1 MKTAAT
7 SARNKA
13 RPSRPLARRRRPCYN
28 FNNFSEHGSSTP
40 PRNEKHEPAHHL
52 PQPNK
57 VDVFVRQCYP
67 CSAGLFNEVAL
78 MKTKKNTAGRKATTT
93 ADNSVSEY
101 ERKHPTGVTPG
112 QRKERAGRFAA
123 LAEKIVAKM
132 NGHDRALL
140 DAAAEAVETT
150 AAALVAWQLTEE
162 RGLGKRRDD
171 EAMFNRWN
179 DDTYEAQSTLRR
191 NNHEREVA
199 GSTAAVFGMFGS
211 AGLTDAEQV
220 EVVRRFFRNGD
231 HSLAEAEGRAIKA
244 ALAMP
249 SPNDAEP
256 ITYADNGE
264 AITIRIGGT
273 AYANLATM
281 ARAMNGVAWC
291 EHDNTPATVASNFV
305 IGDTI
310 EDLAEPTQMSGK
322 FVCGGCGEIALEIA
336 DAIDTGCDSETNE
349 HKRRVKELRTAL
361 LAALPTARET
371 SGANT

>member
-78 MKTKKNTAGRKATTT
+78 MNTKKNTAGRKANNTNT
-93 ADNSVSEY
+93 AS
-101 ERKHPTGVTPG
+101 
-112 QRKERAGRFAA
+112 QRKERRARFEEHASA
-123 LAEKIVAKM
+123 IVAKM
-132 NGHDRALL
+132 NDEPRTLL
-140 DAAAEAVETT
+140 EAAAAVAGMT
-150 AAALVAWQLTEE
+150 AAALVAWQTAEE
-162 RGLGKRRDD
+162 RGLGSRHTLEAEANLKADD
-171 EAMFNRWN
+171 G
-179 DDTYEAQSTLRR
+179 YEAETTRAR
-191 NNHEREVA
+191 DNHESEVVRNV
-199 GSTAAVFGMFGS
+199 AAVYGIRA
-211 AGLTDAEQV
+211 AGLTQDEELAI
-220 EVVRRFFRNGD
+220 VRRYFRKGD
-231 HSLAEAEGRAIKA
+231 GTLAPAEARAMKA

-256 ITYADNGE
+256 ISYADNGVDL
-264 AITIRIGGT
+264 TLRLGGT

-281 ARAMNGVAWC
+281 AKAMNGVAWC

-336 DAIDTGCDSETNE
+336 DAIDTGCDGETNE
-349 HKRRVKELRTAL
+349 HKRRVEELRTAL

-371 SGANT
+371 SGANV

>member
-1 MKTAAT
+1 MTTARTFCGAT
-7 SARNKA
+7 NTRLRDVRGVWYNHAVFGNYADGKRNTRTAKPQNICTRHSRFTLA
-13 RPSRPLARRRRPCYN
+13 GMFRPIVSGA
-28 FNNFSEHGSSTP
+28 STWK
-40 PRNEKHEPAHHL
+40 RNT
-52 PQPNK
+52 
-57 VDVFVRQCYP
+57 
-67 CSAGLFNEVAL
+67 

-211 AGLTDAEQV
+211 AGLTDAEKV
-220 EVVRRFFRNGD
+220 EVVRRHFRKGD

-256 ITYADNGE
+256 ISYADNGVDL
-264 AITIRIGGT
+264 TIRISGT

-281 ARAMNGVAWC
+281 AKAMNGVAWC
-291 EHDNTPATVASNFV
+291 DNDNTLATVASNFI
-305 IGDTI
+305 IGDVLS
-310 EDLAEPTQMSGK
+310 DLAEPTKMSGNI
-322 FVCGGCGEIALEIA
+322 VCGGCGEIADYICQ
-336 DAIDTGCDSETNE
+336 AIDTGYDEETSE
-349 HKRRVKELRTAL
+349 HKRRVKELREAL
-361 LAALPTARET
+361 LAALPVAKK
-371 SGANT
+371 SA

>member
-1 MKTAAT
+1 
-7 SARNKA
+7 
-13 RPSRPLARRRRPCYN
+13 
-28 FNNFSEHGSSTP
+28 
-40 PRNEKHEPAHHL
+40 
-52 PQPNK
+52 
-57 VDVFVRQCYP
+57 
-67 CSAGLFNEVAL
+67 
-78 MKTKKNTAGRKATTT
+78 MKTKTTTSRKEQTAAAAKSAPDTTTDNTA
-93 ADNSVSEY
+93 SEL
-101 ERKHPTGVTPG
+101 ERKYPTGVTAE

-140 DAAAEAVETT
+140 DAAAETVETT

-171 EAMFNRWN
+171 EAMYHRWN

-249 SPNDAEP
+249 SPEE
-256 ITYADNGE
+256 IE
-264 AITIRIGGT
+264 AAARIVGLT
-273 AYANLATM
+273 ANQ
-281 ARAMNGVAWC
+281 
-291 EHDNTPATVASNFV
+291 F
-305 IGDTI
+305 
-310 EDLAEPTQMSGK
+310 
-322 FVCGGCGEIALEIA
+322 IA
-336 DAIDTGCDSETNE
+336 DALHTAINSAKDLNGG
-349 HKRRVKELRTAL
+349 ELDLTADER
-361 LAALPTARET
+361 AALDAMNAR
-371 SGANT
+371 